1 MTSFKDLH
9 VPGSPLLLPNAWDH
23 ASAAALAAAG
33 FPALGTTSLGVAAA
47 VGKSDA
53 EGDTLDETLELVRLI
68 GGLGPYVTVDLEDG
82 FSEDPAAVAEL
93 AARLEALG
101 AAGIN
106 LEDQL
111 RDGLAAKITA
121 VKART
126 GLFVNART
134 DTFWLG
140 REHETTLAR
149 LRAYEAA
156 GADGVF
162 APGATEPADIEALV
176 NGLDAPLNVLF
187 SHTLPE
193 LAALGVGRVSTGS
206 GLFRVGLGAVVEA
219 ARAIRDGRT
228 LPAGLPTYDEI
239 QRLASR

>member
-1 MTSFKDLH
+1 MTSFEELH

-33 FPALGTTSLGVAAA
+33 FPALGTTSLGLAAA

-68 GGLGPYVTVDLEDG
+68 GAIGPYVTVDLEDG
-82 FSEDPAAVAEL
+82 FSDDPGAVADL

-101 AAGIN
+101 AAGVN
-106 LEDQL
+106 LEDGL
-111 RDGLAAKITA
+111 RDGLAAKVAA

-134 DTFWLG
+134 DTFWLE
-140 REHETTLAR
+140 REQGSTLAR
-149 LRAYEAA
+149 LQAYEAA

-176 NGLDAPLNVLF
+176 RGLDAPLNVLF
-187 SHTLPE
+187 SRTLPE
-193 LAALGVGRVSTGS
+193 LAALGVARVSTGS
-206 GLFRVGLGAVVEA
+206 ALFRVALGATVDA
-219 ARAIRDGRT
+219 ARAIRDGGT
-228 LPAGLPTYDEI
+228 LPPGLPTYDDI
-239 QRLASR
+239 QRLASG